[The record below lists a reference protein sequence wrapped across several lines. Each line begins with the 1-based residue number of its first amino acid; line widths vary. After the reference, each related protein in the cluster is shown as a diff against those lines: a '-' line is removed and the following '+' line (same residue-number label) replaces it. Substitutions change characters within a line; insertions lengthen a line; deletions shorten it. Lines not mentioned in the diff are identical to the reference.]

1 MAVVLTAQKYCAIIV
16 TYINQPL
23 NVKGVLRMKT
33 IIMEINRKNKTYNI
47 RRLIV

>member
-1 MAVVLTAQKYCAIIV
+1 MAVVLTAQKYCAIIA
-16 TYINQPL
+16 TDINQTL

-47 RRLIV
+47 RRLII